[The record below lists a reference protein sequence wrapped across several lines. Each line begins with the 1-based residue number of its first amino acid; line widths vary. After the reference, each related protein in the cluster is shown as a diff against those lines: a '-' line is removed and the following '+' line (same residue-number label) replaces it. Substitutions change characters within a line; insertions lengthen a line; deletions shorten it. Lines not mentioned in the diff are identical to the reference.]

1 MGIKRVQAIVRNE
14 QVEAI
19 IERLA
24 VVGVR
29 GLTIVPVR
37 GSSAHE
43 RRPEVYR
50 SSAYEAPFVPK
61 VALEWCGPEEQ
72 VDAVVGAI
80 LLRGATGETAR
91 SSWNQWLTQCASAPA
106 STERTLCRALLS
118 IGREPATSLRC
129 EGLRPCHVFPRQGSH
144 LPREAPPAAPRLSL
158 SADLMSPLAAS
169 SSHMQREQATW
180 TEQMSPSGAS

>member
-19 IERLA
+19 IDRLA
-24 VVGVR
+24 LVGVR

-37 GSSAHE
+37 GSSSHE
-43 RRPEVYR
+43 RRREVYR

-80 LLRGATGETAR
+80 LLRGATGKVGDGKVFVEPVLDAVR
-91 SSWNQWLTQCASAPA
+91 I
-106 STERTLCRALLS
+106 RTGEHGEDAL
-118 IGREPATSLRC
+118 
-129 EGLRPCHVFPRQGSH
+129 
-144 LPREAPPAAPRLSL
+144 
-158 SADLMSPLAAS
+158 
-169 SSHMQREQATW
+169 
-180 TEQMSPSGAS
+180 